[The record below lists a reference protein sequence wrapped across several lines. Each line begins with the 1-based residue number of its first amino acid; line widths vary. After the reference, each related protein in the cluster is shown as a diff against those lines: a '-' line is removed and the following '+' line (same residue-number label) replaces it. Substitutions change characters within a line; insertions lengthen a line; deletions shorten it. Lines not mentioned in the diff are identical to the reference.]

1 MGGDKV
7 FYVAVGSS
15 MSLRVLCLLGN
26 KPCLGEKSPILPAL
40 ALITKLVERTV
51 KLARVRLQV
60 RKYQVTDISTETNT
74 LSIQPY

>member
-26 KPCLGEKSPILPAL
+26 KPCLGEKSPILSAL

>member
-51 KLARVRLQV
+51 KLASVR
-60 RKYQVTDISTETNT
+60 
-74 LSIQPY
+74 